1 MLDYI
6 IDVSAAACCQ
16 FRFKSGSKLPRCKD
30 SGGFMTLR
38 RYLGIAGLLFLWFP
52 GISAYAQRPAEATA
66 EVPALD
72 SFHEVIFKIWHEA
85 WPQKNT
91 SMLRQLVPDVNKGIA
106 SVASAPLPGILRD
119 KKAAWDEGVKKF
131 QNAGSDYDA
140 AAASKDDS
148 RLLAAAE
155 KLHSQF
161 EALMRI
167 TRPAMKEID
176 EFHAV
181 LYMLYHHYLPQ
192 NEIGKIRTSALE
204 LKQKMAALNSAAL
217 PERLKEKQKEY
228 VSARADLS
236 KSVEGL
242 QAAVQSKSEKVIK
255 DAVET
260 LHSNYQKL
268 ERVFE

>member
-1 MLDYI
+1 M
-6 IDVSAAACCQ
+6 
-16 FRFKSGSKLPRCKD
+16 R
-30 SGGFMTLR
+30 LR
-38 RYLGIAGLLFLWFP
+38 IAILFLCFP
-52 GISAYAQRPAEATA
+52 CISAYAQRPAEATA

-119 KKAAWDEGVKKF
+119 KKAAWDEGVKNL
-131 QNAGSDYDA
+131 QNAGLEYAA
-140 AAASKDDS
+140 AAASKDDVK
-148 RLLAAAE
+148 LLAAAE
-155 KLHSQF
+155 KLHGQF
-161 EALMRI
+161 EALMRV

-181 LYMLYHHYLPQ
+181 LYMLYHHYLQQ
-192 NEIGKIRTSALE
+192 NDREKIQSSALE

-217 PERLKEKQKEY
+217 PERLKQRQKEFT
-228 VSARADLS
+228 SARADLS
-236 KSVEGL
+236 KSVDGL
-242 QAAVQSKSEKVIK
+242 QAAVQSKAEKTIK
-255 DAVET
+255 DAVEA

-268 ERVFE
+268 EKVFE

>member
-1 MLDYI
+1 M
-6 IDVSAAACCQ
+6 
-16 FRFKSGSKLPRCKD
+16 
-30 SGGFMTLR
+30 MLR
-38 RYLGIAGLLFLWFP
+38 RHLCIAGLLVFGFP
-52 GISAYAQRPAEATA
+52 AISSYAQRPAEATA

-91 SMLRQLVPDVNKGIA
+91 AMLRQLVPDVGKGIA
-106 SVASAPLPGILRD
+106 AVASAPLPGILRD
-119 KKAAWDEGVKKF
+119 KKAAWDEGVKKLRD
-131 QNAGSDYDA
+131 AGSEYAA
-140 AAASKDDS
+140 AAASQNDS
-148 RLLAAAE
+148 GLLSAAE
-155 KLHSQF
+155 KLHGQF

-192 NEIGKIRTSALE
+192 NENEKIRASVLE
-204 LKQKMAALNSAAL
+204 LKQKMAALNAAAL
-217 PERLKEKQKEY
+217 PERLKQKQKEF
-228 VSARADLS
+228 SAARADLS

-242 QAAVQSKSEKVIK
+242 QTAVQSKSEKSIK
-255 DAVET
+255 EAVET

-268 ERVFE
+268 EKIFE